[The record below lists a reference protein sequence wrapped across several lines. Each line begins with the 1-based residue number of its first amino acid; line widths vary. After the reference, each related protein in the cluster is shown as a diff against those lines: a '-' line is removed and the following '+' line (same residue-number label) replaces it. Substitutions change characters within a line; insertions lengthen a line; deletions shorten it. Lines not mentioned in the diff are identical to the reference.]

1 MSSTIIAQCTP
12 NGSGAIALLRISGP
26 DSFKIA
32 DNFLKLS
39 KDKIIN
45 KATHTIHFAKAHID
59 NKIIDHVMVLVMQ
72 APKTFTGEQTVEI
85 TCHNNQLIIESIIQ
99 EAIKFGARQ
108 ALPGEF
114 AQQAVLNKKIDF
126 LQAESINELIHAQT
140 PQAISQSLSQIQGSL
155 SSIINNLQNKLLQA
169 LALCES
175 SFEFLDDENINFD
188 DQIKKL
194 IEETILEIKKLK
206 NNNNLQKHIRQG
218 YRVVLLGSVNAGKS
232 SLFNALIEEEKA
244 IVTPIAGT
252 TRDIIESTIILD
264 GQAIT
269 LVDTAGLRKTKDI
282 VESIGIKRSQE
293 EAIKADLILF
303 LHENKLVKSNSEQAI
318 YKLILE
324 QFQNKLVDVLSKTD
338 QITEINNYFQVS
350 VLNNTGIKELKLE
363 ITKKINNIAQING
376 GTYLLNK
383 RHFHS
388 LASCEIYL
396 EKALKLLHLNPAYEL
411 IAINLNQAI
420 QNIGQ
425 LTGKTVTHDV
435 MDMIFRQFC
444 VGK

>member
-26 DSFKIA
+26 DSFEIA
-32 DNFLKLS
+32 DKFLKLS

-45 KATHTIHFAKAHID
+45 KISHTIHFAKAHIN
-59 NKIIDHVMVLVMQ
+59 NKIIDHVMVLIMQ
-72 APKTFTGEQTVEI
+72 SPKTFTGEQTVEI

-155 SSIINNLQNKLLQA
+155 SNIINNLQNKLLQA

-188 DQIKKL
+188 YQIKNL
-194 IEETILEIKKLK
+194 IEETILEVKKLK

-303 LHENKLVKSNSEQAI
+303 LHEKKLIKSKSEQAI

-396 EKALKLLHLNPAYEL
+396 EKALKLLNLNPAYEL

>member
-26 DSFKIA
+26 DSFEIA

-45 KATHTIHFAKAHID
+45 KVSHTIHFAKAHID

-396 EKALKLLHLNPAYEL
+396 EKALKLLHLNSAYEL